1 MISEV
6 YDALREVGVSEKKRG
21 VPPRRWQSKSR
32 RLTSIETRL
41 GSLDS
46 RLTAVENRLSVV
58 DGRLTAVESRLSAV
72 DGRLTGM
79 EARLNFMQWQIG
91 IIAALQIAALVKLF
105 FH

>member
-1 MISEV
+1 MITEV
-6 YDALREVGVSEKKRG
+6 YDALHEVGVSEKKRG

-46 RLTAVENRLSVV
+46 RLTGWRPAQ
-58 DGRLTAVESRLSAV
+58 
-72 DGRLTGM
+72 
-79 EARLNFMQWQIG
+79 FMQCQID

-105 FH
+105 IH